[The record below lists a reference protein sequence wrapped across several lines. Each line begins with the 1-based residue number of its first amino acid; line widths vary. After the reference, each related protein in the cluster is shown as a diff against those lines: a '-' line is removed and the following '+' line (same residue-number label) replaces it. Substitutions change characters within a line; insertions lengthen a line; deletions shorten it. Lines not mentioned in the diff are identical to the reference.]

1 MRCPY
6 CHIDD
11 QDRVIDSRPVEDGQA
26 IRRRRVCEKCQRR
39 YTTYERIE
47 ETVRLMVIK
56 KDGTRIPFDRNRILA
71 GIQKACY
78 KRPVPSDQI
87 AKVVEI
93 IEEHITRNFQRE
105 VPSQFIGEQVMTYLR
120 HLDQIAY
127 VRFASVY
134 REFRDLGALIDEAQD
149 VLNCSQNDTPG
160 QQPLFS
166 EDNPPTPLPPP
177 PLP

>member
-1 MRCPY
+1 MRCPF
-6 CHIDD
+6 CHVDD
-11 QDRVIDSRPVEDGQA
+11 KDRVIDSRPVEDGQA
-26 IRRRRVCEKCQRR
+26 IRRRRVCEKCTRR

-78 KRPVPSDQI
+78 KRPVPANQI
-87 AKVVEI
+87 AKVVDAVEEEI
-93 IEEHITRNFQRE
+93 SRTYQRE
-105 VPSQFIGEQVMTYLR
+105 VPSKDIGERVIKYLR

-149 VLNCSQNDTPG
+149 VLKTAKEDDPSQQD
-160 QQPLFS
+160 LF
-166 EDNPPTPLPPP
+166 EGA
-177 PLP
+177 